1 MADKGLNL
9 FNECAARCVNLY
21 PQEED
26 CNSSS
31 WEDSK
36 ICTSGSIANS
46 QRMLTEIKKSGTI
59 TQNKD

>member
-9 FNECAARCVNLY
+9 FNECAARCLNLY

-46 QRMLTEIKKSGTI
+46 QRMLTEIKKKWYY
-59 TQNKD
+59 NPK